1 MSTHLDASAILRSV
15 RPPAATSAS
24 APAPVPAAAPAP
36 GAGAVPASRI
46 AGVAVYLPPQ
56 TRSTAETE
64 ERLRIL
70 NPGLKLPT
78 GLIARL
84 TGVERVH
91 LRPEGWNTSDLAAE
105 AGRRVLAESPGPVDL
120 LLFASASQDM
130 IEPATSHIV
139 SAKLGL
145 GCPVMDVKN
154 ACNSVLNAMQVADAL
169 IAAGQYRRVLI
180 VSGEQPSHAVRWR
193 LESPEQFLRSFAG
206 YTMSDGGAAVLLE
219 RAPHPRAGPLDARD
233 PEPVAARSRPAGIL
247 GSRFVAHSEHWAVG
261 TLPTG
266 GSVNPHAEGGSY
278 FDMDG
283 GALQRAFSEL
293 GVGLVRDLVAGL
305 GHGVGELDFVA
316 VHQVAASY
324 HDGIVE
330 VLGIDPARTVP
341 IVVEHGNL
349 ASVGLPLQLLRARER
364 GLVGPGSLIALVGLA
379 GGISLGVMVVRL

>member
-1 MSTHLDASAILRSV
+1 MSVHLDAPPILRSE
-15 RPPAATSAS
+15 RGPAMHRTDL
-24 APAPVPAAAPAP
+24 PM
-36 GAGAVPASRI
+36 SRI
-46 AGVAVYLPPQ
+46 AGIAVYLPPE
-56 TRSTAETE
+56 TRTTAETE
-64 ERLRIL
+64 ARLRDL
-70 NPGLKLPT
+70 NPGLKPPT

-219 RAPHPRAGPLDARD
+219 RVPHPEAAMQPDSLPHPGC
-233 PEPVAARSRPAGIL
+233 EPPAGLL

-283 GALQRAFSEL
+283 AALQSAFREL
-293 GVGLVRDLVAGL
+293 GVGLVRDLVTGL
-305 GHGVGELDFVA
+305 GHDIGELDFVA

-324 HDGIVE
+324 HDSIVE
-330 VLGIDPARTVP
+330 VLGVDPARTVLT
-341 IVVEHGNL
+341 VAEHGNL
-349 ASVGLPLQLLRARER
+349 ASVSLPLQLLRARER

-379 GGISLGVMVVRL
+379 GGISLGAMVVRL